1 MNIVGSIKCTRNKV
15 KRKGRP
21 DPDCLLQ
28 WSVCCNKLSPKT
40 RGRII
45 DFDLT
50 FPSPLR
56 GSMAEIAKVVERN
69 DDKQLLKIV
78 PFGYIMARVQLSEQ
92 LEWDL
97 IVQCFEGYEKWE
109 KSKPSGNA
117 VCVFFSA

>member
-1 MNIVGSIKCTRNKV
+1 
-15 KRKGRP
+15 
-21 DPDCLLQ
+21 
-28 WSVCCNKLSPKT
+28 
-40 RGRII
+40 
-45 DFDLT
+45 
-50 FPSPLR
+50 
-56 GSMAEIAKVVERN
+56 MAEIAKVVERN

-78 PFGYIMARVQLSEQ
+78 PFGYIMARVQLGEQ